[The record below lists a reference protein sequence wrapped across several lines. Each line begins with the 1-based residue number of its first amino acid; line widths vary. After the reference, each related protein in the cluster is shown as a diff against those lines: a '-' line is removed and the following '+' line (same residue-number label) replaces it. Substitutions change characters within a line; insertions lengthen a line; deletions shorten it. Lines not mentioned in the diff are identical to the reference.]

1 MKFLNIIKTAFFG
14 SLFVSICAWGDTPYS
29 KTAFDSAQKRNEK
42 IVLDFYA
49 DWCPTCKVQAQSLKK
64 LEDKG
69 ELKNLTI
76 FKVDFDNEEALKKS
90 LNVNAQS
97 TLVTFYG
104 NIETG
109 RSTGITN
116 EKDLNEFLTKSLKSL
131 TLKDQLRMMNEAS
144 KSKLPV
150 DKKKVMDQALE
161 NLKKSNIEDKVI
173 KVGKKIPDVSLVNA
187 QGKKV
192 KLSDLRKKGPVII
205 TFYRGSWCPYCN
217 AQLSNFQQN
226 LVEFQKKGAQLV
238 AVTPEK
244 PDLSVLLAENKKLEF
259 EILHDK
265 DNKFASKLGLV
276 FGVTRELK
284 EIYQQFGIDLE
295 KSQGNAD
302 WKLPVPATF
311 IVGKDGKI
319 FYEFVD
325 ADYTKRASAEDI
337 LSALDQVSKK

>member
-1 MKFLNIIKTAFFG
+1 MKFLKLYRTVFL
-14 SLFVSICAWGDTPYS
+14 SLLFVSTSAFADTPFTKS
-29 KTAFDSAQKRNEK
+29 AFESAQKRNEK

-64 LEDKG
+64 LDEQG

-116 EKDLNEFLTKSLKSL
+116 EKDLNAFLTKSLKSL
-131 TLKDQLRMMNEAS
+131 TLKDQLRMMKEAS
-144 KSKLPV
+144 QSKLPA
-150 DKKKVMDQALE
+150 DKKKVMDEALE
-161 NLKKSNIEDKVI
+161 NLKKSNIEEKVI
-173 KVGKKIPDVSLVNA
+173 KVGKKMPDVTLTNA
-187 QGKKV
+187 HGKKV
-192 KLSDLRKKGPVII
+192 KMSDLRKKGPVIV

-226 LVEFQKKGAQLV
+226 LGEFQKKGAQLV

-244 PDLSVLLAENKKLEF
+244 PDMSVLLAENKKLDF

-265 DNKFASKLGLV
+265 DNKFAAKLGLV
-276 FGVTRELK
+276 FGVSKELK
-284 EIYQQFGIDLE
+284 EIYQKFGIDLE
-295 KSQGNAD
+295 KSQGNTE
-302 WKLPVPATF
+302 WKLPIPATF
-311 IVGKDGKI
+311 IIGKDGKI
-319 FYEFVD
+319 IYEFVNS
-325 ADYTKRASAEDI
+325 DYTQRASAEDVI
-337 LSALDQVSKK
+337 AALEQVNKK